1 MYIQRLFYD
10 TVVVEPITEQQLSV
24 LTDRDSSASKR
35 NQQQAD
41 EQELQQFLEYIQN
54 VVLG

>member
-1 MYIQRLFYD
+1 MYTQRLFYD
-10 TVVVEPITEQQLSV
+10 TVVVEPITEQQISV
-24 LTDRDSSASKR
+24 VTRNSSASKR
-35 NQQQAD
+35 NLQQAD